1 MNTVALESL
10 LKSQAGVWRGSDR
23 YNDAHS
29 VSTGFTTLDTALP
42 SKGWANGCLT
52 ELLVGHHGIGEFS
65 LLLPA
70 IKQLTH
76 QAQWVALIKPPFIP
90 YAPALGNAGVKLEHM
105 LVVNP
110 PDDKSALWASEQC
123 LRSGVFASVITWVQR
138 STPQKQRRLQIAA
151 ETGGSI
157 AIMYRPESTRC
168 EHSPAALRITLQQN
182 VCAGQLMLDII
193 KVRNGKP
200 QTVELGLDAFDQP
213 QGVAWPGMPHSHTLA
228 EADAL
233 SLHELA
239 LAAIMPAVMPAAIP
253 E

>member
-23 YNDAHS
+23 YNDAQS
-29 VSTGFTTLDTALP
+29 VSTGFAALNAALP

-52 ELLVGHHGIGEFS
+52 ELLVGHHGLGEFS

-76 QAQWVALIKPPFIP
+76 QTQWVALIKPPFIP
-90 YAPALGNAGVKLEHM
+90 YAPALGNAGVKLEQM

-123 LRSGVFASVITWVQR
+123 LRSGVFAAVITWVQR
-138 STPQKQRRLQIAA
+138 STPQKQRRLQIAS

-157 AIMYRPESTRC
+157 AIMYRPDTTRS
-168 EHSPAALRITLQQN
+168 EHSPAALRIDLQQN
-182 VCAGQLMLDII
+182 VHAGQLMLNII

-200 QTVELGLDAFDQP
+200 QTVELGLHAFDQP
-213 QGVAWPGMPHSHTLA
+213 QGVAWPGMSHTQTSIGS
-228 EADAL
+228 DAL

-239 LAAIMPAVMPAAIP
+239 LASVMPAVTPTP
-253 E
+253 R

>member
-1 MNTVALESL
+1 MNTLALESL

-23 YNDAHS
+23 YNNTNS
-29 VSTGFTTLDTALP
+29 VSTGFPTLDAALP
-42 SKGWANGCLT
+42 SRGWANGCLT
-52 ELLVGHHGIGEFS
+52 ELLVGNHGIGEFS

-90 YAPALGNAGVKLEHM
+90 YAPALGNAGVKLQQM

-123 LRSGVFASVITWVQR
+123 LRSGVFAGVITWVQR

-151 ETGGSI
+151 ETGGST
-157 AIMYRPESTRC
+157 AIMYRPDTTGS

-182 VCAGQLMLDII
+182 PSAGQLMLNII

-200 QTVELGLDAFDQP
+200 QTVQLKLRQKLRQKQCQQSRPHAVKFYTSHALGGSTLSTTASRAFAM
-213 QGVAWPGMPHSHTLA
+213 GAS
-228 EADAL
+228 
-233 SLHELA
+233 
-239 LAAIMPAVMPAAIP
+239 
-253 E
+253 

>member
-23 YNDAHS
+23 YNDAQS
-29 VSTGFTTLDTALP
+29 VSTGFSELDAALP
-42 SKGWANGCLT
+42 SRGWANGCLT
-52 ELLVGHHGIGEFS
+52 ELLVGHHGLGEFS

-70 IKQLTH
+70 IKQLTQ

-90 YAPALGNAGVKLEHM
+90 YAPALGNAGVQLEHM

-123 LRSGVFASVITWVQR
+123 LRSGVFAGVITWVKR

-157 AIMYRPESTRC
+157 AIMYRPNTTRS

-182 VCAGQLMLDII
+182 LSAGQLMLNII

-200 QTVELGLDAFDQP
+200 KTVELGLHAFDQP
-213 QGVAWPGMPHSHTLA
+213 QGVAWPGMPHPHTSA
-228 EADAL
+228 ETNTL

-239 LAAIMPAVMPAAIP
+239 LAAVMPAAIP
-253 E
+253 TQR

>member
-1 MNTVALESL
+1 MKTAALESL

-23 YNDAHS
+23 YNDAQS
-29 VSTGFTTLDTALP
+29 VSTGFSALDTALP
-42 SKGWANGCLT
+42 SKGWASGCLT
-52 ELLVGHHGIGEFS
+52 ELLVAHHGLGEFS

-70 IKQLTH
+70 IKQLTQ

-90 YAPALGNAGVKLEHM
+90 YAPALGNAGVKLEQV

-123 LRSGVFASVITWVQR
+123 LRSGVFASVITWAQR

-151 ETGGSI
+151 EAGGST
-157 AIMYRPESTRC
+157 AIMYRPDVTRS
-168 EHSPAALRITLQQN
+168 EHSPAALRITLQQD
-182 VCAGQLMLDII
+182 VSAGQLVLNII

-200 QTVELGLDAFDQP
+200 QTVELGLHAFDQP
-213 QGVAWPGMPHSHTLA
+213 QGVAWPGMSHSQPST
-228 EADAL
+228 DNDVL

-239 LAAIMPAVMPAAIP
+239 LAAVMPAVTPTP
-253 E
+253 R